1 MNLTDCVG
9 NCPRDLSLQILQHE
23 RANVS
28 NLKISI
34 ITVTY
39 NASAVLEQ
47 AVRSVIGQDY
57 QNIEYILIDGGST
70 DGTLDIVKKYE
81 DKIAFWLSEPDHGIY
96 DAMNKGLSY
105 ATGDYIYYLGAD
117 DCLYASN
124 SISQAA
130 SCLEETPEIDVLC
143 ASVMMVD
150 AGNRM
155 EKIYSSDFSEED
167 VMSGYNT
174 PHQGMFVR
182 RELLQKYRFDTSYR
196 IAADY
201 KNFLKFYLD
210 KDILLKTTDLVVA
223 YYANDGISGNG
234 TQAQRLEDI
243 RALQENCVDIE
254 PYYAKRKQEKS
265 STIKNI
271 VRWLFDKTGIL
282 QPIRL
287 RRGWRKHC
295 CEWKGCRWC
304 RR

>member
-1 MNLTDCVG
+1 M
-9 NCPRDLSLQILQHE
+9 
-23 RANVS
+23 S

-117 DCLYASN
+117 DCLLAPT
-124 SISQAA
+124 SISLVA
-130 SCLEETPEIDVLC
+130 SYLQEHPEVDVLC

-150 AGNRM
+150 ADNRM
-155 EKIYSSDFSEED
+155 EKVYSSDFSEED

-182 RELLQKYRFDTSYR
+182 REILQKYRFDTSYR

-210 KDILLKTTDLVVA
+210 SDIALQKTDLIVA
-223 YYANDGISGNG
+223 YYANDGISGDG
-234 TQAQRLEDI
+234 TAAQRMEDV
-243 RALQENCVDIE
+243 RALEENGINAAA
-254 PYYAKRKQEKS
+254 YYAKKQQEKS
-265 STIKNI
+265 SQMKNI
-271 VRWLFDKTGIL
+271 LRWIFDKTGIL
-282 QPIRL
+282 RQIRL
-287 RRGWRKHC
+287 RRGWKKHRC
-295 CEWKGCRWC
+295 GWEVCRWC
-304 RR
+304 KR

>member
-1 MNLTDCVG
+1 M
-9 NCPRDLSLQILQHE
+9 
-23 RANVS
+23 S
-28 NLKISI
+28 NFKISI
-34 ITVTY
+34 ITVVYHAADTI
-39 NASAVLEQ
+39 EQ
-47 AVRSVIGQDY
+47 TIRSVVEQDY
-57 QNIEYILIDGGST
+57 PNIEYIIIDGGST
-70 DGTLDIVKKYE
+70 DGTLDVIKKYE
-81 DKIAFWLSEPDHGIY
+81 DRIAYWVSEPDKGIY
-96 DAMNKGLSY
+96 DAMNKGLSA

-130 SCLEETPEIDVLC
+130 SCLGEAPEIDVLC

-210 KDILLKTTDLVVA
+210 QDISLKTTDLVVA

-243 RALQENCVDIE
+243 RALQENGINTSA
-254 PYYAKRKQEKS
+254 YYAKKKKENSSVIKS
-265 STIKNI
+265 IL
-271 VRWLFDKTGIL
+271 RWIFDKTGIL
-282 QPIRL
+282 KQIRL
-287 RRGWRKHC
+287 RRGWEKHRC
-295 CEWKGCRWC
+295 GWKGCRWC
-304 RR
+304 NFD

>member
-1 MNLTDCVG
+1 M
-9 NCPRDLSLQILQHE
+9 
-23 RANVS
+23 S
-28 NLKISI
+28 NFKISI
-34 ITVTY
+34 ITVVYHAADTI
-39 NASAVLEQ
+39 EQ
-47 AVRSVIGQDY
+47 TIRSVVEQDY
-57 QNIEYILIDGGST
+57 PNIEYIIIDGGST
-70 DGTLDIVKKYE
+70 DGTLDVIKKYE
-81 DKIAFWLSEPDHGIY
+81 DRIAYWVSEPDKGIY
-96 DAMNKGLSY
+96 DAMNKGLSA

-130 SCLEETPEIDVLC
+130 SCLEEAPEIDVLC

-210 KDILLKTTDLVVA
+210 QDISLKTTDLVVA

-243 RALQENCVDIE
+243 RALQENGINTSA
-254 PYYAKRKQEKS
+254 YYAKKKKENSSVIKS
-265 STIKNI
+265 IL
-271 VRWLFDKTGIL
+271 RWIFDKTGIL
-282 QPIRL
+282 KQIRL
-287 RRGWRKHC
+287 RRGWEKHRC
-295 CEWKGCRWC
+295 GWKGCRWC
-304 RR
+304 NFD

>member
-1 MNLTDCVG
+1 MG
-9 NCPRDLSLQILQHE
+9 NSFSTAADAVFMERLIRSLQ
-23 RANVS
+23 VS
-28 NLKISI
+28 NFKISI
-34 ITVTY
+34 ITVVYHAADTI
-39 NASAVLEQ
+39 EQ
-47 AVRSVIGQDY
+47 TIRSVVEQDY
-57 QNIEYILIDGGST
+57 PNIEYIIIDGGST
-70 DGTLDIVKKYE
+70 DGTLDVIKKYE
-81 DKIAFWLSEPDHGIY
+81 DRIAYWVSEPDKGIY
-96 DAMNKGLSY
+96 DAMNKGLSA

-130 SCLEETPEIDVLC
+130 SCLEEAPEIDVLC

-210 KDILLKTTDLVVA
+210 QDISLKTTDLVVA

-243 RALQENCVDIE
+243 RALQENGINTSA
-254 PYYAKRKQEKS
+254 YYAKKKKENSSVIKS
-265 STIKNI
+265 IL
-271 VRWLFDKTGIL
+271 RWIFDKTGIL
-282 QPIRL
+282 KQIRL
-287 RRGWRKHC
+287 RRGWEKHRC
-295 CEWKGCRWC
+295 GWKGCRWC
-304 RR
+304 NFD